1 MKQRII
7 HFLITIMA
15 YLPLSVLRALGSS
28 IGVIAMKFSKRS
40 SKRLKANLIAT
51 GMCTEDEVDEMAR
64 KTAQELGKTLVET
77 TCIAWHR
84 SKEHNAKLIVKA
96 INYDYMEQE
105 LLSGKPIVFLTPHI
119 SNFEIALK
127 YTAYKISNR
136 VFTVLYKP
144 SKDEWFNQ
152 MMIDGR
158 TEDNIKPVPTNR
170 MGVFTLAKD
179 LRAGGV
185 IGVLPDSIASSG
197 DGVWVE
203 FFGKKV
209 FATTLAAKM
218 SMMPGAV
225 TFIVATKRVKNG
237 FEVNYIP
244 FVPDTDITTVVQDI
258 YKVIEKAVLEAPEQY
273 YWSYDRFRVPNHAS
287 PIKTN

>member
-1 MKQRII
+1 MIKKKLIGAII
-7 HFLITIMA
+7 ILFSFLPISI
-15 YLPLSVLRALGSS
+15 LRGIGSI
-28 IGVIAMKFSKRS
+28 IGIIAMKLSKKS
-40 SKRLKANLIAT
+40 SKRLKNNLLVTNMAT
-51 GMCTEDEVDEMAR
+51 TDNVEEIAR

-84 SKEHNAKLIVKA
+84 SKKYNASLIKKA
-96 INYDYMEQE
+96 INFEFMEKI
-105 LLSGKPIVFLTPHI
+105 LNSGKPVVFLTPHI

-127 YTAYKISNR
+127 ATAFHINR

-152 MMIDGR
+152 MMIEGR

-179 LRAGGV
+179 LKAGGV

-197 DGVWVE
+197 DGVWIE
-203 FFGKKV
+203 FFGRKV

-218 SMMPGAV
+218 ALAPGAE
-225 TFIVATKRVKNG
+225 TFIVTTKRVRGG
-237 FEVNYIP
+237 FEVNYIYFKP
-244 FVPDTDITTVVQDI
+244 SSENIPEVVQDI
-258 YKVIEKAVLEAPEQY
+258 YKVIEGAVIEAPTQY
-273 YWSYDRFRVPNHAS
+273 YWSYDRFRTPDHA
-287 PIKTN
+287 KE

>member
-1 MKQRII
+1 MKFKIYG
-7 HFLITIMA
+7 FLIKLMA
-15 YLPLSVLRALGSS
+15 YLPLSVLRALGSL
-28 IGVIAMKFSKRS
+28 IGLVAMNLSKRS

-51 GMCTEDEVDEMAR
+51 GMATEEDVEDMAR
-64 KTAQELGKTLVET
+64 KTAKELGKTLVET

-84 SKEHNAKLIVKA
+84 SKAHNASLITKA
-96 INYDYMEQE
+96 INFEYMAQV
-105 LLSGKPIVFLTPHI
+105 LHSGKPIVFLTPHI

-127 YTAYKISNR
+127 YTAYHISER

-197 DGVWVE
+197 DGVWVK

-218 SMMPGAV
+218 AMSPEAE
-225 TFIVATKRVKNG
+225 TFIVATKRVAKG
-237 FEVNYIP
+237 FEVNYISFKP
-244 FVPDTDITTVVQDI
+244 ETSDITTVVQDI
-258 YKVIEKAVLEAPEQY
+258 YKVIEKAVLEVPEQY
-273 YWSYDRFRVPNHAS
+273 YWSYDRFRVPGHAT
-287 PIKTN
+287 PQ

>member
-1 MKQRII
+1 MKNKLMGLFIKAMAFMPLW
-7 HFLITIMA
+7 FL
-15 YLPLSVLRALGSS
+15 RGLGGV
-28 IGVIAMKFSKRS
+28 IGVVAMKLSKRS
-40 SKRLKANLIAT
+40 CQRLKDNLLVTKIAT
-51 GMCTEDEVDEMAR
+51 PDNVAKIAK

-84 SKEHNAKLIVKA
+84 SKKHNASLIVEA
-96 INYDYMEQE
+96 LGFEYMEE
-105 LLSGKPIVFLTPHI
+105 VLNSGRPVVFLTPHI

-127 YTAYKISNR
+127 ATAYHIKR

-144 SKDEWFNQ
+144 SKDQWFNQ

-158 TEDNIKPVPTNR
+158 TENNIKPVPTNR

-197 DGVWVE
+197 DGVWIE

-209 FATTLAAKM
+209 FAPTLASKM
-218 SMMPGAV
+218 VLTPGV
-225 TFIVATKRVKNG
+225 ESFIVATKRVRGG
-237 FEVNYIP
+237 FKVNYIP
-244 FVPDTDITTVVQDI
+244 FKPIDNDITRTIQDI
-258 YKVIEKAVLEAPEQY
+258 YKVIEQAVLEAPEQY
-273 YWSYDRFRVPNHAS
+273 YWSYDRFRVPDHAQPVS
-287 PIKTN
+287 E